1 MYRRQILGAVL
12 LLAGVG
18 IFGLT
23 VRSIAW
29 MAYGGARDFLQLG
42 MLLLG
47 VATAIRGTWL
57 LCSRP
62 RAVPTTRP

>member
-1 MYRRQILGAVL
+1 MSRRQILGAVL
-12 LLAGVG
+12 LLAGVA

-47 VATAIRGTWL
+47 VATALRGTWL
-57 LCSRP
+57 LCSR
-62 RAVPTTRP
+62 R